1 MTTDRKPQPV
11 GGGYLF
17 CPLRV
22 GATLHAPDGRTVYF
36 QPGDDEAAIRETI
49 EALEEC
55 VAWDN
60 PGHVVDK
67 IAHIALSHYFD

>member
-1 MTTDRKPQPV
+1 MMTDRKPRPV

-49 EALEEC
+49 DALEEL
-55 VAWDN
+55 ASDN
-60 PGHVVDK
+60 PLRALDR